1 MSLAVPHVQPE
12 PAGAPVPTTGQAW
25 RWELRRQLTT
35 VRDLLHAESPTAYDG
50 WLAAREA
57 RGMRE
62 RTLLLRR
69 VAALGDVVQTASEP
83 VARAE
88 VGRLLADVERHR
100 RRLRNLQWDAVQLEL
115 GGEE

>member
-1 MSLAVPHVQPE
+1 MSLAVPHVQPD
-12 PAGAPVPTTGQAW
+12 PAASAGLPSRG
-25 RWELRRQLTT
+25 ELRRQLAA
-35 VRDLLHAESPTAYDG
+35 VHDLLVSESPAAYDG

-69 VAALGDVVQTASEP
+69 VAALGEIVRTATKP

-100 RRLRNLQWDAVQLEL
+100 RRARAMLWDSVQLEI
-115 GGEE
+115 GGSE